1 MQPNTKTFNNIYHAT
16 LELADKFRTHT
27 WLDNDRSVKEC
38 EAELKSL
45 AVFIDDGKG
54 NEEDKRDEARE
65 KTYICSLKKQL
76 MAGVFNLRKKYLD
89 IRWHIFQM
97 VLITK

>member
-16 LELADKFRTHT
+16 LELTDKFRTHT

-54 NEEDKRDEARE
+54 NEEAEP
-65 KTYICSLKKQL
+65 L
-76 MAGVFNLRKKYLD
+76 
-89 IRWHIFQM
+89 
-97 VLITK
+97 

>member
-1 MQPNTKTFNNIYHAT
+1 MQPNPKTFNNIYHAT

-45 AVFIDDGKG
+45 AVFIDDGK
-54 NEEDKRDEARE
+54 
-65 KTYICSLKKQL
+65 
-76 MAGVFNLRKKYLD
+76 
-89 IRWHIFQM
+89 
-97 VLITK
+97 